1 MLQSSVSSES
11 APTTLSQRPL
21 APDDESKAKGWLSA
35 EATASGAAGSK
46 DTTSAS
52 GEAVGVSEIVQ
63 RLQDNYDQATD
74 PDFRKQVER
83 FQDDWYDDRKILT
96 IGLRLSC
103 FAFAYLP
110 GDALTK
116 RIGRQI

>member
-11 APTTLSQRPL
+11 APAMLSQRPL

-35 EATASGAAGSK
+35 EAAASGAAGSK

-63 RLQDNYDQATD
+63 RLQDNYDEATD
-74 PDFRKQVER
+74 PDFRKKFEKAKVSENLQ
-83 FQDDWYDDRKILT
+83 RKID
-96 IGLRLSC
+96 RLSE
-103 FAFAYLP
+103 
-110 GDALTK
+110 
-116 RIGRQI
+116 